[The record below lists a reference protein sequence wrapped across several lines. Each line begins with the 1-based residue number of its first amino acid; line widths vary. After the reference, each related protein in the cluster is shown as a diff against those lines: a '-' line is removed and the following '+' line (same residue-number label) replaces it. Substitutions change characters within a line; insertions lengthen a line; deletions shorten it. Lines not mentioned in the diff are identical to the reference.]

1 LDEVN
6 IGPLEAFQGL
16 ESRIVILCTTRTR
29 LGTVDQGRD
38 RFVLEDQ
45 SKGLGV
51 IGEQKKFNVA
61 ITRAKEGLIV
71 IGNRECLSCT
81 EDEAW
86 VEFLAFCERT
96 ESDRSTR
103 KFSQQLPISYTGRQ
117 GRLERGLRLKD
128 NRRRN
133 GYFDHFDESAPT
145 GLGYPDRHESS
156 RNRLKGNMPSLDEDM
171 FRDGLRVTGEMSNS
185 ADNDLMYSVD

>member
-1 LDEVN
+1 
-6 IGPLEAFQGL
+6 
-16 ESRIVILCTTRTR
+16 
-29 LGTVDQGRD
+29 VDQGRD
-38 RFVLEDQ
+38 RFVREDQ

-71 IGNRECLSCT
+71 IGNRECLTCT

-96 ESDRSTR
+96 ESDRSTS
-103 KFSQQLPISYTGRQ
+103 KFSQQLPVSYTRRQ
-117 GRLERGLRLKD
+117 GRLERALRLKD
-128 NRRRN
+128 SWRKNGRPARYGD
-133 GYFDHFDESAPT
+133 GYFDHFDESPPT
-145 GLGYPDRHESS
+145 GFGNPDRHESS
-156 RNRLKGNMPSLDEDM
+156 RNRLRGNMPSLDEDM
-171 FRDGLRVTGEMSNS
+171 FRDGLRIAGEMSSN